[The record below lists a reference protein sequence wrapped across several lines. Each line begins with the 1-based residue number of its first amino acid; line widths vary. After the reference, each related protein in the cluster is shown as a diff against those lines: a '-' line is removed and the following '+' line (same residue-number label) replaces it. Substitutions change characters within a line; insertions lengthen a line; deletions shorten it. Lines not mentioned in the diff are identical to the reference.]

1 MKDYK
6 FEIGQIVPIV
16 VVLAVAGLVIAF
28 TSQIGG
34 DVRDDIGDSTC
45 ASRTDG
51 YTSYVE
57 STKMCYNGSDSLAP
71 SSHEFNA
78 TGKMLEANTKFAD
91 KLPLIATVI
100 VAVILIGII
109 IKYFK
114 GD

>member
-1 MKDYK
+1 MKEYN

-34 DVRDDIGDSTC
+34 DVRDDIGVDVC
-45 ASRTDG
+45 ADRSDG
-51 YTSYVE
+51 HTTYVE
-57 STKMCYNGSDSLAP
+57 ASKLCTNGSTTVAP
-71 SSHEFNA
+71 TDYEF
-78 TGKMLEANTKFAD
+78 TSTTKMLEAQTKFSD

-109 IKYFK
+109 IRYFK
-114 GD
+114 GN

>member
-1 MKDYK
+1 MKEYK

-34 DVRDDIGDSTC
+34 DVQDDM
-45 ASRTDG
+45 TD
-51 YTSYVE
+51 
-57 STKMCYNGSDSLAP
+57 NSL
-71 SSHEFNA
+71 EYNA
-78 TGKMLEANTKFAD
+78 TGKMLEANNKFAD

-114 GD
+114 GN

>member
-1 MKDYK
+1 MKEYK

-34 DVRDDIGDSTC
+34 DVQDDM
-45 ASRTDG
+45 TD
-51 YTSYVE
+51 
-57 STKMCYNGSDSLAP
+57 DSL
-71 SSHEFNA
+71 EYNA

-114 GD
+114 GNWIWKTISSKLGK

>member
-1 MKDYK
+1 MKEYK

-34 DVRDDIGDSTC
+34 DVQDDM
-45 ASRTDG
+45 TD
-51 YTSYVE
+51 
-57 STKMCYNGSDSLAP
+57 DSL
-71 SSHEFNA
+71 EYNA

-114 GD
+114 GN